1 MASGKLDNP
10 LSSRSNATDKLILSD
25 GFKMQWGSS
34 NTRAITFD
42 VPYDSPPKVFVTMAT
57 GDTGTTYLFGPM
69 AVSTSKTG
77 FTIVEKFYAASTN
90 QIYNS
95 GTEWI
100 NWLAIGY

>member
-10 LSSRSNATDKLILSD
+10 LSSRSNATDKLIFSN
-25 GFKMQWGSS
+25 GFKMQWGRS

-42 VPYDSPPKVFVTMAT
+42 VPYESPPEVFVTT
-57 GDTGTTYLFGPM
+57 SSGDTGTSYLFAPM
-69 AVSTSKTG
+69 AANVSKTG
-77 FTIVEKFYAASTN
+77 FTIVEKFYASSTG

-95 GTEWI
+95 GTEYI